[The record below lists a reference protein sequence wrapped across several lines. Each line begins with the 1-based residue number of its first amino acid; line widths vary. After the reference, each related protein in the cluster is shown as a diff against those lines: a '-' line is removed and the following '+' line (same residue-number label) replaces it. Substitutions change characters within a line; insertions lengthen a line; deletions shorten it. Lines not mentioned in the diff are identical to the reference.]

1 VPRRLAPGAAPTS
14 CDSEVGTQTII
25 EPAELKSAARVQIV
39 FEAVACHRLDDHPRA
54 VRL

>member
-1 VPRRLAPGAAPTS
+1 MENRIKECQLDLFVSSATNDAPALS
-14 CDSEVGTQTII
+14 R
-25 EPAELKSAARVQIV
+25 ARVQMV